1 MSLRLEH
8 GLTIRQVY
16 KILRAIAPLSPTISE
31 TPIQDLPARVQA
43 RLVEHQQHRCSCAKR
58 RKNCKKVQQGI
69 LNRTL
74 NEIPSRRVPLF
85 RPHEITNY
93 GAYSNGHLSNYEAAE
108 DVELRVI
115 RYALANNLFRDLVR
129 PLIKPEEGVREGAE
143 ILAKDADDEELKSMF
158 GHVVSKG
165 NDEDGRPLPQTS
177 FDGSIRNHGCDKKQ
191 SKRTDDWIKDLIRR
205 EEKSK
210 SPAYSRVEAAMDRLF
225 GVKLESKCC

>member
-8 GLTIRQVY
+8 GLTIRQVN
-16 KILRAIAPLSPTISE
+16 KILKAIAPLNPTISE

-43 RLVEHQQHRCSCAKR
+43 RLVEHQQHRCSCAER
-58 RKNCKKVQQGI
+58 RKNCKKVQLGI
-69 LNRTL
+69 LNRAL

-85 RPHEITNY
+85 RPHEIANY
-93 GAYSNGHLSNYEAAE
+93 GSYANGQLSDYAAAE

-129 PLIKPEEGVREGAE
+129 PLIKSEEGVRDGAE
-143 ILAKDADDEELKSMF
+143 ILAKDAGDEELGPMF

-165 NDEDGRPLPQTS
+165 NDEDGRPVPQTS
-177 FDGSIRNHGCDKKQ
+177 FDSSIRNYRRTKKQ
-191 SKRTDDWIKDLIRR
+191 TKRTNDWVKDLIRR

-225 GVKLESKCC
+225 GVKLEPK